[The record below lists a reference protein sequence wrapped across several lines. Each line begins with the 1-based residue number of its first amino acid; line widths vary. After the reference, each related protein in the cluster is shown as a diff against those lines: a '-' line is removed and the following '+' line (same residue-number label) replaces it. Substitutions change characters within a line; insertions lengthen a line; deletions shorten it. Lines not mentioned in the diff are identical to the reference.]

1 MEFPELLY
9 LVIQA
14 MWVYDEGETGMNH
27 REITYV
33 PGFYKIFDE
42 ILVNAA
48 DNKQRDANMDVI
60 KIEIN
65 TEKNIISIMNN
76 GKGIPVE
83 MHKEQNMYVPTMI
96 FGHLLTSS
104 NFDDKEAK
112 TTGGRNGFGAKLCNV
127 FSKKFTVETADKN
140 IGKSFKQTWSD
151 NMMKVG
157 DPVLKDIKGEDF
169 TKITFEPDLEK
180 FNMASLDK
188 DTVALL
194 NRRAFDIAACCK
206 GVKVFLNGKSDTVSV
221 CQYFSIFL
229 SRQEASRQDLQ
240 GLRGPLHQGHQG

>member
-1 MEFPELLY
+1 
-9 LVIQA
+9 
-14 MWVYDEGETGMNH
+14 MWVYDEGEAGMNH

-65 TEKNIISIMNN
+65 TEKNLISIYNN
-76 GKGIPVE
+76 GRGIPVE
-83 MHKEQNMYVPTMI
+83 LHKEQNMYVPTMI

-151 NMMKVG
+151 NMVNVG

-180 FNMASLDK
+180 FNMATLDR

-206 GVKVFLNGKSDTVSV
+206 GVKVFLNGKSVAISV
-221 CQYFSIFL
+221 FQCFSIFL
-229 SRQEASRQDLQ
+229 SR
-240 GLRGPLHQGHQG
+240 